1 MCSEVSAFASPAI
14 PAPRGTARDMSRPT
28 MLLASLMLTRGTS
41 ALLVGASGKTAVRR
55 TGSIT
60 SEAVEDRVYSLA
72 DQTARFERAKKENNG
87 RYLDIK
93 SVYDGAYLK
102 GKRVLLTGSNR
113 GLGLALAKQISA
125 EGADPCGERGRC
137 GRPVRPRLGAAGS
150 AERPALPLGGE
161 GSASWPGSEP
171 PLLSTSPHR
180 RRADLA
186 GALVLGR
193 SRRAGRA
200 GDRGGGRAV

>member
-1 MCSEVSAFASPAI
+1 
-14 PAPRGTARDMSRPT
+14 MSRPT

-55 TGSIT
+55 AGSIT

-72 DQTARFERAKKENNG
+72 DQTARFERAKKEGNS

-125 EGADPCGERGRC
+125 EGADTCEERGRC
-137 GRPVRPRLGAAGS
+137 GRPPRPWLGAAGS
-150 AERPALPLGGE
+150 AERPALPQ
-161 GSASWPGSEP
+161 
-171 PLLSTSPHR
+171 
-180 RRADLA
+180 
-186 GALVLGR
+186 
-193 SRRAGRA
+193 
-200 GDRGGGRAV
+200 RGGGARQLARVCATLAFHICTQAPS